1 MDARDCGSCRS
12 ISLCSAVFLFTV
24 GGAVGFSALPPEWR
38 EPLARGLLGV
48 TAAGS
53 ALFLGVLL
61 LMLIESVWAR
71 YVANPL
77 RHGNGVCCYEGEV
90 VYGWQRAGRNLR
102 LITRRRQVGMQARL
116 IAPRMFARSRAVAAL
131 EQNHVPEVSV
141 DTDAIGRG
149 ILRWGE
155 QPRLLPL
162 LDEAGLLAPHRTVF
176 GREELPEPSNAV
188 AWRELCNALWKQP
201 HERPLALMLA
211 TRCAD
216 AGTPPRV

>member
-1 MDARDCGSCRS
+1 
-12 ISLCSAVFLFTV
+12 
-24 GGAVGFSALPPEWR
+24 
-38 EPLARGLLGV
+38 
-48 TAAGS
+48 
-53 ALFLGVLL
+53 
-61 LMLIESVWAR
+61 
-71 YVANPL
+71 
-77 RHGNGVCCYEGEV
+77 
-90 VYGWQRAGRNLR
+90 
-102 LITRRRQVGMQARL
+102 MQARL